1 MQQNIVGGCASG
13 QPGPLAPPGR
23 RRFPPHA
30 RNAVW
35 LAAWAFSA
43 AALAQTAPPRAPAD
57 APPAASAPAAPGM
70 AAPSAADAAEL
81 QKRIESIG
89 RRGFLYELVRGNQ
102 RLFLYGACG
111 ACKAEHF
118 PLNVPLMQALAGS
131 ASMVVDVNYLGMTP
145 QLQAEIDAMSRLP
158 GADTLATRLDADSLA
173 RLQQALPAVGLDLQT
188 VNKLAPW
195 MVGVVIENRHLAQQG
210 YLLNQNTVLYL
221 LGYAKAR
228 QMPVLEIE
236 GQAAQFRLLASAPP
250 AAATDLMNQTVRDL
264 LAGRIGKK
272 YELLVE
278 QGWLVGNP
286 AGVQR
291 YNAVEAASAGPWA
304 SFYSSQWLAAR
315 NRELAARI
323 DTGAQAQ
330 QAQTAFV
337 ALPAQRLFGET
348 GVLAL
353 LQGAGFTAR
362 DLQSAQG
369 TAAR

>member
-1 MQQNIVGGCASG
+1 MHRNIVGNRAHARATS
-13 QPGPLAPPGR
+13 LAPPGR
-23 RRFPPHA
+23 HHLFTRHRKTIGPLA
-30 RNAVW
+30 QW
-35 LAAWAFSA
+35 LVAWAFSA
-43 AALAQTAPPRAPAD
+43 SALAQTA
-57 APPAASAPAAPGM
+57 APPAPAAP
-70 AAPSAADAAEL
+70 AAPQTAAAPADPAEL

-118 PLNVPLMQALAGS
+118 PLNAPLMQALAAS
-131 ASMVVDVNYLGMTP
+131 ASLVVDVNYLGMTP
-145 QLQAEIDAMSRLP
+145 QLQAEIDAMAKLQ
-158 GADTLATRLDADSLA
+158 GTDTLAARLDADSLA
-173 RLQQALPAVGLDLQT
+173 RLQQALPTVGLDLKT
-188 VNKLAPW
+188 VNQLAPW
-195 MVGVVIENRHLAQQG
+195 MVGVVIENRHLAQHG
-210 YLLNQNTVLYL
+210 YLLNQNTALYL

-228 QMPVLEIE
+228 QMPVFEIE

-250 AAATDLMNQTVRDL
+250 AAASDLLNQTVRDL

-304 SFYSSQWLAAR
+304 SFYNNQWLAGR

-330 QAQTAFV
+330 PTQIAFV
-337 ALPAQRLFGET
+337 ALPAQRLFGEA